1 MGHSGAKRRV
11 VRWLALL
18 TALAVPAAACGGGSG
33 TVDRDVLPEPDARVI
48 GRSVDAPLTAGEKTL
63 VEFDDGN
70 GNAVAEPA
78 RGYRLGLRQN
88 ESVVSS
94 TLAARLPADQVV
106 EASFSTEGSPLD
118 AAFGVVC
125 RAKSND
131 TYYRLGVGNDGTYAI
146 ARVQDGA
153 STVLTGDGKWVR
165 DRRLQSTPGFFLV
178 RGECR
183 GEDLTLFANNAVV
196 AAAKDS
202 ALDGPGRA
210 GVFVETFAEPNATVT
225 VNHVAAR
232 AYPDR
237 AAVPDDTIVPWDD
250 FVRRQK
256 VAKGCTLLDPESAR
270 APGAPR
276 YVTRCG
282 PALYLSYSDPRAAE
296 RAFRRILAAT
306 DADLEPTARL
316 PNCRVRTGVVGPF
329 PTAGR
334 VACLDLG
341 DTTAVVW
348 FNENASVVGLARIR
362 DGARAAW
369 RGYGP
374 GWPAFVR

>member
-11 VRWLALL
+11 ARSLGLL
-18 TALAVPAAACGGGSG
+18 VALAVPGAACGGSDA
-33 TVDRDVLPEPDARVI
+33 VDPAVLPDPGARVI
-48 GRSVDAPLTAGEKTL
+48 GRSVDAPLTAGPGAL
-63 VEFDDGN
+63 AEFDDGN
-70 GNAVAEPA
+70 GNAVADGA

-94 TLAARLPADQVV
+94 TLPGRLPADQVV
-106 EASFSTEGSPLD
+106 EASFSSEGSPLD

-125 RAKSND
+125 RAESND

-153 STVLTGDGKWVR
+153 STVLTGNGKWVR
-165 DRRLQSTPGFFLV
+165 DRRLPTTPGFFLV

-183 GEDLTLFANNAVV
+183 GEDLTLVANSEVV
-196 AAAKDS
+196 ATAKDTV
-202 ALDGPGRA
+202 LDGPGRA
-210 GVFVETFAEPNATVT
+210 GVFVETFAEPNATVS

-237 AAVPDDTIVPWDD
+237 AAVRDDTIVPWDD

-256 VAKGCTLLDPESAR
+256 VTTHCTLLDPDAAR
-270 APGAPR
+270 APGTPR

-282 PALYLSYSDPRAAE
+282 PALYLSYSDPGAAMRAYH
-296 RAFRRILAAT
+296 RILDAT
-306 DADLEPTARL
+306 EADLEATPRL
-316 PNCRVRTGVVGPF
+316 PNCRGRTGVTGPF
-329 PTAGR
+329 PPAGR

-341 DTTAVVW
+341 DATAVIW
-348 FNENASVVGLARIR
+348 FNEHASVVGVARVA
-362 DGARAAW
+362 DDARAAW

-374 GWPAFVR
+374 DWPTFVK